1 MWLENV
7 PGFNRAEA
15 IGDKE
20 DGNIESADKNSL
32 DSLAARRALR
42 LLGKCFTC
50 VTKTIANLATY
61 GRKPENYNGNIIFEF
76 DMMKNSSPINLNLCQ
91 N

>member
-20 DGNIESADKNSL
+20 DGNIESADKNKSPPKKWSPFAKGQL
-32 DSLAARRALR
+32 ISEWIYEVIVSP
-42 LLGKCFTC
+42 KI
-50 VTKTIANLATY
+50 K
-61 GRKPENYNGNIIFEF
+61 K
-76 DMMKNSSPINLNLCQ
+76 KNCQ
-91 N
+91 DFCPH